1 MDQFPVYKLTDF
13 ENAINEVI
21 DSGKTPVIFDK
32 SGNVC
37 TFLTYKGTVIEI
49 AKQIIPVR
57 MGAKTPADAIEG
69 CRRVLVQGMRG
80 EINALNLDKL
90 VPDFNGEF
98 KSEDFPIQEIM
109 NIE

>member
-1 MDQFPVYKLTDF
+1 
-13 ENAINEVI
+13 
-21 DSGKTPVIFDK
+21 
-32 SGNVC
+32 
-37 TFLTYKGTVIEI
+37 
-49 AKQIIPVR
+49 